1 MGGWEGDELLL
12 TPSFALHV
20 QAVSAAQQLR
30 VMIAGAPAAGKG
42 TQCANIVEKA
52 SLWCSVEPN
61 SRAAV

>member
-1 MGGWEGDELLL
+1 ML
-12 TPSFALHV
+12 TPSFVLHV